1 MRKFLLHATLVALP
15 VLGYG
20 QIFQENFDGNGQG
33 IAAWTVINVDGLTPA
48 TAVNFITNG
57 WNSIDRQGVNGN
69 FGGPAGNY
77 AAMSTSWYTPVGTS
91 NDWLISPT
99 IPVSG
104 ASPTLYWD
112 AKAQDAA
119 NPDGYKVML
128 APNGGNTVAD
138 FTVELYSTT
147 SENSWW
153 TSRAVSLTPYIG
165 QNVRVA
171 FVNNSTDKFI
181 LVVDNIKVDYTF
193 VQPPASYCGPLQFVD
208 PDFGDPA
215 DEPITLVN
223 FAGINNTTSNTIG
236 AGVSHEYFL
245 NQTAT
250 VTQGQSYNITLKGN
264 TGGNWTDSF
273 VVFIDWNHNGILNE
287 PGEVY
292 PVTQT
297 IQNSDGTDAVQAVHS
312 IAVPANALPGNTR
325 MRVKK
330 VYGTIANDPD
340 IILPCKGGVF
350 GQAEDYTVNVIASN
364 LAVNEVSKKET
375 SFKAYPNPVTDM
387 LNIDSKV
394 KVKSIQVTDTSGR
407 TVLSSEINQS
417 KFNINLSNL
426 STGSYIV
433 TADTETGLQSVKVIK
448 K

>member
-1 MRKFLLHATLVALP
+1 MRKILLHATLVALP
-15 VLGYG
+15 VLGYS
-20 QIFQENFDGNGQG
+20 QIFQENFDGTGPG

-48 TAVNFITNG
+48 TAVSFISNG
-57 WNSIDRQGVNGN
+57 WNRIDRQGTDGN
-69 FGGPAGNY
+69 FGGPAGNF
-77 AAMSTSWYTPVGTS
+77 AAMSTSWYTPAGTS
-91 NDWLISPT
+91 NDWLISP
-99 IPVSG
+99 PVAVSG

-112 AKAQDAA
+112 AKAQDPDY
-119 NPDGYKVML
+119 PDGYKVML

-138 FTVELYSTT
+138 FTVQLYNTT
-147 SENSWW
+147 GENSWW

-171 FVNNSTDKFI
+171 FVNNSTDKFM
-181 LVVDNIKVDYTF
+181 LAVDNIKVDYTF
-193 VQPPASYCGPLQFVD
+193 VQPPPSYCGPLQFID
-208 PDFGDPA
+208 SSGDPL

-223 FAGINNTTSNTIG
+223 FAGINNTTSNAIG

-273 VVFIDWNHNGILNE
+273 VVFIDWNHNGIMDE
-287 PGEVY
+287 AGEVY

-297 IQNSDGTDAVQAVHS
+297 IQNSDGTDAIQAVHS
-312 IAVPANALPGNTR
+312 IAVPANALVGNTR

-330 VYGTIANDPD
+330 MFDTFDNDPN
-340 IILPCKGGVF
+340 IILPCKGGEF

-375 SFKAYPNPVTDM
+375 TFKVYPNPVTDI

-394 KVKSIQVTDTSGR
+394 KVSSIYVTDASGR
-407 TVLSSEINQS
+407 TVLSSEINQN
-417 KFNINLSNL
+417 KFNVNLSKL
-426 STGSYIV
+426 SSGSYIV
-433 TADTETGLQSVKVIK
+433 TAHTENGLQSVKVIK